1 MKRIIPFV
9 LILGFALVTCSY
21 TDGVLPGIQCN
32 TAAAEGEYM
41 SFGPLSLYPAYLQ
54 TPLGMPVVLDA
65 ETDPAGG
72 TLFWSSSDPSVA
84 TVDAQG
90 CVTPVSSGE
99 AVITCMLID
108 EPYGIAECGV
118 LVVTEGIILLW
129 EYPPE
134 PVDMEAIITD
144 MEAEY
149 AASQPKVSEAYEA
162 PEASWPDNW
171 PDDLPKVDGKLTFAG
186 GDFTEPTGLYV
197 MLTIQEAD
205 IVKAYVDELVSLG
218 LKGKPMDYDGGFF
231 AQLSGKGYTEIMIT
245 YTVSEQQCF
254 VSVKK

>member
-9 LILGFALVTCSY
+9 LILAFALV
-21 TDGVLPGIQCN
+21 PNIQCS
-32 TAAAEGEYM
+32 TAFAEGEYI

-54 TPLGMPVVLDA
+54 TPPGMPVLLDA
-65 ETDPAGG
+65 QTDPAGG

-84 TVDAQG
+84 AVDQEG

-99 AVITCMLID
+99 AVITCMLVD
-108 EPYGIAECGV
+108 EPYGVAECGV
-118 LVVTEGIILLW
+118 LVVSEGKILLW

-134 PVDMEAIITD
+134 PMDLDAIIAE
-144 MEAEY
+144 MEEEY
-149 AASQPKVSEAYEA
+149 AANPPEA
-162 PEASWPDNW
+162 PEVSWPDNW
-171 PDDLPKVDGKLTFAG
+171 PDDLPKVDGKLTIAG
-186 GDFTEPTGLYV
+186 GDVTEPTGLYV

-231 AQLSGKGYTEIMIT
+231 VQLSGKGDTEIMVS
-245 YTVSEQQCF
+245 YTAGEQQCF